1 METYYKRYLKKFE
14 DKKERE
20 EKKKRKEEE
29 EKRKNESK
37 SATVREITEEEFERR
52 KQEENRQQQ
61 RSQTIDLNSTNQ
73 TNNSD
78 VEMKSESDENK
89 VADGKVIPG
98 PGNGRILDKYSW
110 TQHDIKEININ
121 IPIPSNIRGKDVIFK
136 YDSKNVCIQI
146 KGQEPIIQGEFCNPI
161 KPDSLL
167 WSVEEVKNGKAIS
180 VTFEKLDN
188 MKWWDCLVKGETPI
202 DTSKINPEPS
212 KISDIED
219 PEMKA
224 QIEKMMFDTRQKQMG
239 LPTSDDLKKNEMLSQ
254 FMKAHPEMDFSKC
267 KFG

>member
-1 METYYKRYLKKFE
+1 LEYVESNYKRYLKKFE
-14 DKKERE
+14 DKKEKE

-29 EKRKNESK
+29 EKKRNESK

-52 KQEENRQQQ
+52 KQEEKRAQEKSNN
-61 RSQTIDLNSTNQ
+61 IEL
-73 TNNSD
+73 NSD
-78 VEMKSESDENK
+78 VNMKTEEKQEDK
-89 VADGKVIPG
+89 VAEGKVLPG

-110 TQHDIKEININ
+110 AQHDIKEISMS
-121 IPIPSNIRGKDVIFK
+121 IPIASNIRGRDVIFN
-136 YDSKNVCIQI
+136 YDSKNIHVQV
-146 KGQEPIIQGEFCNPI
+146 KGQDPIVKGEFFAPI
-161 KPDSLL
+161 KSDSLV
-167 WSVEEVKNGKAIS
+167 WSVEEVKNGKAIT
-180 VTFEKLDN
+180 VTFEKSDTY
-188 MKWWDCLVKGETPI
+188 KWWESLVKGDTPI

-239 LPTSDDLKKNEMLSQ
+239 LPTSDEQKKNDMLNQ